1 MKHEKYSLEL
11 ADVLPFPVH
20 HSHITK
26 TLKTYLHFLY
36 LQGVSKAETYSKGQ
50 PQS

>member
-1 MKHEKYSLEL
+1 MKNYSLEL
-11 ADVLPFPVH
+11 VDLLLFPIH

-36 LQGVSKAETYSKGQ
+36 LQGVSKAATYSEGQ